1 MAPPRPPT
9 DLRKLRRDMNRG
21 ALWLVL
27 FVLVVVG
34 SALIAVVYGAN
45 AAAVGLA
52 CLLAGA
58 GLIALLWFVFTL
70 IGRWAGDE

>member
-1 MAPPRPPT
+1 M
-9 DLRKLRRDMNRG
+9 RKLRRDMNRRM
-21 ALWLVL
+21 LWLVV

-34 SALIAVVYGAN
+34 GALIAAVYGAG

-58 GLIALLWFVFTL
+58 GLIGLLWLVFSL
-70 IGRWAGDE
+70 IGRWTGDE

>member
-1 MAPPRPPT
+1 M
-9 DLRKLRRDMNRG
+9 RKLRRDMNRRM
-21 ALWLVL
+21 LWLVV

-34 SALIAVVYGAN
+34 GALIALVYGTG

-58 GLIALLWFVFTL
+58 GLIGLLWLVFSL